1 MRNIKSNIKNIFIA
15 TIIGFML
22 HGLSSKPSET
32 VNSTKVSKAVN
43 DEPVNEPAEPIELDN
58 GQKWKVN
65 EEMKPFLTNG
75 KNLLNEYIQNEDN
88 DYTGLAAAL
97 SEQDNKLIESCT
109 MDGKSHE
116 ELHKWLHPHL
126 DMVADLESTKDTAQA
141 KKLVEQLK
149 ASYVD
154 FEKYFQ

>member
-1 MRNIKSNIKNIFIA
+1 MNNLKIFFIA
-15 TIIGFML
+15 SAGMFV
-22 HGLSSKPSET
+22 LSGCGTKQSN
-32 VNSTKVSKAVN
+32 NSSVEKVSKAVN
-43 DEPVNEPAEPIELDN
+43 DEPVQYDPDETIELDN

-65 EEMKPFLTNG
+65 EEMKPFVEEG
-75 KNLLNEYIQNEDN
+75 KKILNEYIQNEDS

-109 MDGKSHE
+109 MEGKSHE

-126 DMVADLESTKDTAQA
+126 DIISDLESTKDTTQA
-141 KKLVEQLK
+141 KKLVEQLR

-154 FEKYFQ
+154 FEKYLQ

>member
-1 MRNIKSNIKNIFIA
+1 MNNLKIFFIA
-15 TIIGFML
+15 SAGMFV
-22 HGLSSKPSET
+22 LSCCGTKQSN
-32 VNSTKVSKAVN
+32 NSSVEKVSKAVN
-43 DEPVNEPAEPIELDN
+43 DEPVQYDPDETIELDN

-65 EEMKPFLTNG
+65 EEMKPFVEEG
-75 KNLLNEYIQNEDN
+75 KKILNEYIRNEDS

-109 MDGKSHE
+109 MEGKSHE

-126 DMVADLESTKDTAQA
+126 DIISDLESTKDTTQA
-141 KKLVEQLK
+141 KKLVEQLR

>member
-1 MRNIKSNIKNIFIA
+1 MNNLKIFFIA
-15 TIIGFML
+15 SAGMFV
-22 HGLSSKPSET
+22 LSGCGTKQSN
-32 VNSTKVSKAVN
+32 NSSVEKVSKAVN
-43 DEPVNEPAEPIELDN
+43 DEPVQYDPDETIELDN

-65 EEMKPFLTNG
+65 EEMKPFVEEG
-75 KNLLNEYIQNEDN
+75 KKILNEYIQNEDS

-109 MDGKSHE
+109 MEGKSHE

-126 DMVADLESTKDTAQA
+126 DIISDLESTKDTTQA
-141 KKLVEQLK
+141 KKLVEQLR

>member
-1 MRNIKSNIKNIFIA
+1 MNNLKIFFIA
-15 TIIGFML
+15 SAGMIV
-22 HGLSSKPSET
+22 LSSCGTKQSN
-32 VNSTKVSKAVN
+32 NSSVEKVSKAVN
-43 DEPVNEPAEPIELDN
+43 DEPVHYDPDETIEVDN

-65 EEMKPFLTNG
+65 EEMKPFVDEG
-75 KNLLNEYIQNEDN
+75 KKLLNEYIRNEDN

-109 MDGKSHE
+109 MEGKSHE

-126 DMVADLESTKDTAQA
+126 DIISDLESTKDTTQA
-141 KKLVEQLK
+141 KKLVEQLR

-154 FEKYFQ
+154 FDKYFQ

>member
-1 MRNIKSNIKNIFIA
+1 MNNLKIFFIA
-15 TIIGFML
+15 SAGMFV
-22 HGLSSKPSET
+22 LSGCGTKQSN
-32 VNSTKVSKAVN
+32 NSSVEKVSKAVN
-43 DEPVNEPAEPIELDN
+43 DEPVQYDPDETIELDN

-65 EEMKPFLTNG
+65 EEMKPFVEEG
-75 KNLLNEYIQNEDN
+75 KKILNEYIQNEDS

-109 MDGKSHE
+109 MEGKSHE
-116 ELHKWLHPHL
+116 ELHNWLHPHL
-126 DMVADLESTKDTAQA
+126 DIISDLESTKDTTQA
-141 KKLVEQLK
+141 KKLVEQLR

>member
-1 MRNIKSNIKNIFIA
+1 MNNLKIFFIA
-15 TIIGFML
+15 SAGMFV
-22 HGLSSKPSET
+22 LSGCGTKQSN
-32 VNSTKVSKAVN
+32 NSSVEKVSKAVN
-43 DEPVNEPAEPIELDN
+43 DEPVQYDPDETIELDN

-65 EEMKPFLTNG
+65 EEMKPFVQEG
-75 KNLLNEYIQNEDN
+75 KKILNEYIQNEDS

-109 MDGKSHE
+109 MEGKSHE

-126 DMVADLESTKDTAQA
+126 DIISDLESTKDTTQA
-141 KKLVEQLK
+141 KKLVEQLR

>member
-1 MRNIKSNIKNIFIA
+1 MNNLKIFFIA
-15 TIIGFML
+15 SAGMFV
-22 HGLSSKPSET
+22 LSGCGTKRSN
-32 VNSTKVSKAVN
+32 NSSVEKVSKAVN
-43 DEPVNEPAEPIELDN
+43 DEPVQYDPDETIELDN

-65 EEMKPFLTNG
+65 EEMKPFVEEG
-75 KNLLNEYIQNEDN
+75 KKILNEYIQNEDS

-109 MDGKSHE
+109 MEGKSHE

-126 DMVADLESTKDTAQA
+126 DIISDLESTKDTTQA
-141 KKLVEQLK
+141 KKLVEQLR

>member
-1 MRNIKSNIKNIFIA
+1 MNKLKMFFIA
-15 TIIGFML
+15 AAITFV
-22 HGLSSKPSET
+22 LSGCGTKQSNNSSVEK
-32 VNSTKVSKAVN
+32 VNKAVN
-43 DEPVNEPAEPIELDN
+43 DEPVQYDPDETIELDN

-65 EEMKPFLTNG
+65 EEMKPFLLKG
-75 KNLLNEYIQNEDN
+75 KEILNEYIQNEDN

-109 MDGKSHE
+109 MEGKSHE

-126 DMVADLESTKDTAQA
+126 DIISDLESTKDTAVA

>member
-1 MRNIKSNIKNIFIA
+1 MNNLKIFFIA
-15 TIIGFML
+15 SAGMFV
-22 HGLSSKPSET
+22 LSGCGTKQSN
-32 VNSTKVSKAVN
+32 NSSVEKVSKAVN
-43 DEPVNEPAEPIELDN
+43 DEPVQYDPDETIELDN

-65 EEMKPFLTNG
+65 EEMKPFVEEG
-75 KNLLNEYIQNEDN
+75 KKILNEYIQNEDS

-109 MDGKSHE
+109 MEGKSHE
-116 ELHKWLHPHL
+116 EIHKWLHPHL
-126 DMVADLESTKDTAQA
+126 DIISDLESTKDTTQA
-141 KKLVEQLK
+141 KKLVEQLR